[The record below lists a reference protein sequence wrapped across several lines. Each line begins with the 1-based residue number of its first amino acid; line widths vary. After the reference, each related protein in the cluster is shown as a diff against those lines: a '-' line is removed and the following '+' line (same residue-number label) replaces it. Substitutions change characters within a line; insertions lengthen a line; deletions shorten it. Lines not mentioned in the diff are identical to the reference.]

1 MSNKEVLVR
10 DMVIG
15 RQDNKRKEQRDAETS
30 AKKNKKKHH
39 ERIARGPPKKPKHAK
54 ITREAATRRVPGTS
68 VRWGSA
74 RVAGVYF
81 ALNLFRR
88 ALYMRHR

>member
-30 AKKNKKKHH
+30 EKKKKHH
-39 ERIARGPPKKPKHAK
+39 ERIARGSQKKHAK
-54 ITREAATRRVPGTS
+54 ITREAATRQGPGTS

-88 ALYMRHR
+88 ALYTHHD